1 VFISPSGVGRST
13 QQARY
18 SLLQLIDSLYEY
30 RSIIL
35 TTTKNLISWGEFF
48 HDDNVEVLIIDR
60 TIHHSHFLC
69 WEAKLST
76 EAESYK
82 IDAEEWAK

>member
-1 VFISPSGVGRST
+1 MFISSSGVGRST

-18 SLLQLIDSLYEY
+18 NLLQLIDSLYEY

-48 HDDNVEVLIIDR
+48 HDDNVEVPIIDR

-82 IDAEEWAK
+82 IHDEEWAK

>member
-1 VFISPSGVGRST
+1 MFISPSGVGRST

-18 SLLQLIDSLYEY
+18 NLLQLIDSLYEY

-48 HDDNVEVLIIDR
+48 HDDNVEVPIIDR
-60 TIHHSHFLC
+60 TIQPLTLLVLGG
-69 WEAKLST
+69 ETL
-76 EAESYK
+76 
-82 IDAEEWAK
+82 D

>member
-1 VFISPSGVGRST
+1 MFISPSGVGRST

-30 RSIIL
+30 RS
-35 TTTKNLISWGEFF
+35 
-48 HDDNVEVLIIDR
+48 IIDR